1 MAQIDNKNFEKIEKN
16 RNTVH
21 EAVYSTYTFFESGG
35 KKYFQ
40 IDTYG
45 KKDRENPCKCSQSI
59 QVNKE
64 TAQSLIELMKKG
76 FDLQ

>member
-1 MAQIDNKNFEKIEKN
+1 MAQIANKNFEKIEKY

-21 EAVYSTYTFFESGG
+21 EEVYSTYTFFKNSGE
-35 KKYFQ
+35 KYFQ

-45 KKDRENPCKCSQSI
+45 KADRENTGKCSQSI

-64 TAQSLIELMKKG
+64 MAQSLIELM
-76 FDLQ
+76 